1 MWSLFV
7 KLIFLYF
14 FQFFIFKNPFVIVT
28 RRSFQISG
36 EVSNFVVFT
45 LLLSRFS
52 IFNSVYYWIY
62 HYLKSL
68 ASAQHTREFNTPVN
82 STHPSVQHTLQFNT
96 PFSSTQNFSAI
107 GHLCWTEGSLRWT
120 EGSLCWTEGS
130 LCWTDAFYEIVT
142 VSRYKRFFD
151 RYISPFQSLNFFWP
165 FPPPSA
171 PRWC

>member
-68 ASAQHTREFNTPVN
+68 ASAQHTREFNTPVS

-96 PFSSTQNFSAI
+96 KLQCN
-107 GHLCWTEGSLRWT
+107 W
-120 EGSLCWTEGS
+120 
-130 LCWTDAFYEIVT
+130 AFVLNW
-142 VSRYKRFFD
+142 RFFALNWRFFVLNWRFSVLNWRFFVLNWRFLWNRD
-151 RYISPFQSLNFFWP
+151 GFQIQEIFW
-165 FPPPSA
+165 
-171 PRWC
+171 